1 MKITVL
7 TGGLSPERN
16 VSLSSGA
23 KIAAALVRRGHR
35 VATVDVYLGL
45 PNFKGDVDSLFTS
58 VEPPSPVID
67 EKEPDLAAVKA
78 QNGNRDALIG
88 ENVLEI
94 CRAADV
100 VFLALHGG
108 MGENGQLQA
117 TLDNFAIKYTGSG
130 YVGCLLSMDKD
141 LTKKIVS
148 GAGVRVP
155 DGITANALELTPER
169 ILDEVGLPCVVK
181 PCSGG
186 SSIGVSIVETP
197 EQLDAALDAARE
209 LEDRIVVE
217 KRVLGREFSVGVLGD
232 RALPVIEIIPKSGF
246 YDYKNKYQS
255 DMTTEI
261 CPAELTDEQTAA
273 AQRAAL
279 SVFRALGLHGYAR
292 IDMILDE
299 LSGEFCCLEAN
310 ALPGMTPTS
319 LLPQEAWADG
329 ISYDELC
336 DLIVSFA

>member
-7 TGGLSPERN
+7 AGGLSPERN

-35 VATVDVYLGL
+35 VAIVDVYMGMPDFHGEL
-45 PNFKGDVDSLFTS
+45 DSLFVS
-58 VEPPSPVID
+58 VEPPAPVID
-67 EKEPDLAAVKA
+67 EKEPDLNAVKA

-130 YVGCLLSMDKD
+130 YIGCLLSMDKD
-141 LTKKIVS
+141 LTKKILS
-148 GAGVRVP
+148 SAGVTVP
-155 DGITANALELTPER
+155 EGITAPSLDLTPER
-169 ILDEVGLPCVVK
+169 ILKEVGLPCVVK
-181 PCSGG
+181 PCSCG

-197 EQLDAALDAARE
+197 EQLDSALESARE
-209 LEDRIVVE
+209 VEDRIMVE
-217 KRVLGREFSVGVLGD
+217 KKVCGREFSVGVLGD

-255 DMTTEI
+255 NMTLEI
-261 CPAELTDEQTAA
+261 CPAELTVEQTAA
-273 AQRAAL
+273 AQKAAL
-279 SVFRALGLHGYAR
+279 AVFRALGLHGYAR

-299 LSGEFCCLEAN
+299 ASGEFCCLEAN

-319 LLPQEAWADG
+319 LLPQEAAADG

-336 DLIVSFA
+336 DLIVSLA